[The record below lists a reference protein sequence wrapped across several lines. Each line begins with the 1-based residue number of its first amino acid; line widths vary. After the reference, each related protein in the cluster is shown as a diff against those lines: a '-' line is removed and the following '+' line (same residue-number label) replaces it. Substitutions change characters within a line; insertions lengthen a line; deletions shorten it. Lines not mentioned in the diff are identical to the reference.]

1 MSAVMFRIS
10 ADSCKI
16 TSSLRCKSKT
26 FETDK
31 MTEYFARCNEDK
43 TKYQTIIDH
52 LTNVSLLAGT
62 YAETFSTREMGET
75 CGLLHDIGK
84 YSDDFQKRIRGE
96 NIQTDHSTAGAKTA
110 HLLAAEQQNPYSS
123 LAYHLL
129 SYVIAGHHGG
139 LPNRG
144 HANASGLYQ
153 RLQNSDPGLYAA
165 WKTEITPQFPDL
177 SEFFTAQTFIP
188 KDLSKLSKNELA
200 LSIFLYTHF
209 LYSCLVDADRT
220 DAAQWD
226 GYITEGTYPSLEEYD
241 AKLDAR
247 TAEFSV
253 NSDLD
258 KIRNGILTSCRNA
271 AETEPGIFTLN
282 VPTGGGKTL
291 ASLSFALKHALKNH
305 QSRIIYTIP
314 FTSIIEQNAKVY
326 ADIFGRNNVVEHHS
340 NFVLPTGTTVE
351 PDSPEGENKNLSL
364 AAANWN
370 APLIL
375 TTNVQFFESLFTSH
389 PSRSRKVHNIA
400 NSVIILD
407 EVQALPNEFLRP
419 CMYALSELVKN
430 YHCTVVLC
438 TATQPD
444 FVENNIFPNGTSV
457 KDIVPNYQELAEK
470 MKRAKAHNLGYK
482 TIDAVASCLKSEK
495 QVLCIVN
502 TKKHAK
508 DLYALVK
515 EAGDTLHLSTNMCP
529 KHRKQV
535 IETIREKLKNKEPCR
550 VISTQLI
557 EAGVDIDFPVVYRSL
572 AGVDSITQAAGRCN
586 REGKLPC
593 GDVYIFTPEQTYS
606 GAGYV
611 KQTAEISHSIQT
623 ENYLSLDTIAKYFSK
638 LFDIRREQL
647 DKNGILG
654 LCLQGMESLETAFP
668 FADISDKFKL
678 ISDSGCAVIIPF
690 DDEAEKL
697 IKNYSPDSI
706 RSFIRKISPYC
717 VNVRKADLD
726 YLNDE
731 GALSLLGDSFVYLK
745 NQSRFYAQDT
755 GIYISG
761 KPDMFDYIL

>member
-1 MSAVMFRIS
+1 
-10 ADSCKI
+10 
-16 TSSLRCKSKT
+16 
-26 FETDK
+26 

-43 TKYQTIIDH
+43 TKYQTLTDH

-62 YAETFSTREMGET
+62 YAQTFTTREMGEI

-96 NIQTDHSTAGAKTA
+96 KLQTDHSTAGAKTA
-110 HLLAAEQQNPYSS
+110 YLLAAKQHDLHSS
-123 LAYHLL
+123 LAYHLM

-144 HANASGLYQ
+144 NANASGLFQ
-153 RLQNSDPGLYAA
+153 RLQNSDPELFAA
-165 WKTEITPQFPDL
+165 WKTEISQSFPDL
-177 SEFFTAQTFIP
+177 SDFFITQTFIP
-188 KDLSKLSKNELA
+188 KDPSKLDLNEFA
-200 LSIFLYTHF
+200 LSLFLYTHF

-226 GYITEGTYPSLEEYD
+226 GYVTKGSYPTLEEFNG
-241 AKLDAR
+241 KLDAR
-247 TAEFSV
+247 MAKFLVS
-253 NSDLD
+253 SDLD
-258 KIRNGILTSCRNA
+258 KIRNDILTSCNKA

-291 ASLSFALKHALKNH
+291 SSLSFALKHAVKNN
-305 QSRIIYTIP
+305 QTRIIYTIP

-326 ADIFGRNNVVEHHS
+326 ADIFGRNNIVEHHS
-340 NFVLPTGTTVE
+340 NFVLPTGVKVE
-351 PDSPEGENKNLSL
+351 PDSPDGENKNLSL
-364 AAANWN
+364 ATANWD

-389 PSRSRKVHNIA
+389 PSRARKVHNIA

-419 CMYALSELVKN
+419 CIYALSELVKN

-444 FVENNIFPNGTSV
+444 FVENKVFPNGTSV
-457 KDIVPNYQELAEK
+457 RDIVPNYQELAK
-470 MKRAKAHNLGYK
+470 IMKRAKAHNLGYK
-482 TIDAVASCLKSEK
+482 TIDEIASSLKSEQ

-508 DLYALVK
+508 DLYDLVK

-535 IETIREKLKNKEPCR
+535 IETIRKKLKNKEPCR

-593 GDVYIFTPEQTYS
+593 GKVYIFTPEQTYS

-611 KQTAEISHSIQT
+611 KQTAEISHTIQT
-623 ENYLSLDTIAKYFSK
+623 DDYLSLDTIAKYFSK
-638 LFDIRREQL
+638 LFDIRKDQL
-647 DKNGILG
+647 DNKGVLDLCRQGITT
-654 LCLQGMESLETAFP
+654 SETAFP

-697 IKNYSPDSI
+697 IKNYSPEFI

-717 VNVRKADLD
+717 VNVRKKDLD
-726 YLNDE
+726 YLHGE
-731 GALSLLGDSFVYLK
+731 GALELLDNSFVYLK
-745 NQSRFYAQDT
+745 NQSRYYARDT

>member
-1 MSAVMFRIS
+1 
-10 ADSCKI
+10 
-16 TSSLRCKSKT
+16 
-26 FETDK
+26 
-31 MTEYFARCNEDK
+31 MTEYYARCNEDR
-43 TKYQTIIDH
+43 TKYQTITDH
-52 LTNVSLLAGT
+52 LTNVSILAGI
-62 YAETFSTREMGET
+62 YAQTFTTREMGEI
-75 CGLLHDIGK
+75 CGILHDIGK
-84 YSDDFQKRIRGE
+84 YSDDFQKRIRGD

-110 HLLAAEQQNPYSS
+110 DLFADEQQNPYSS
-123 LAYHLL
+123 LAYHLM
-129 SYVIAGHHGG
+129 SYIIAGHHGG

-144 HANASGLYQ
+144 NANASGLFQ
-153 RLQNSDPGLYAA
+153 RLQNSNPDLYAA
-165 WKTEITPQFPDL
+165 WKTEMPQTFPDL
-177 SEFFTAQTFIP
+177 SEFFATQTFIP
-188 KDLSKLSKNELA
+188 KDPSKLDQNEFA
-200 LSIFLYTHF
+200 LSLFLYTHF

-226 GYITEGTYPSLEEYD
+226 GYVTEGTYPTLEEFND
-241 AKLDAR
+241 KLDAR
-247 TAEFSV
+247 MAEFKV
-253 NSDLD
+253 ASDLD
-258 KIRNGILTSCRNA
+258 KIRNDILTSCNKA

-291 ASLSFALKHALKNH
+291 SSLSFALKHALKNH

-326 ADIFGRNNVVEHHS
+326 ADIFGRNNIVEHHS
-340 NFVLPTGTTVE
+340 NFVLPTGVKVE
-351 PDSPEGENKNLSL
+351 PDSPYGENKNLSL
-364 AAANWN
+364 ATANWD

-389 PSRSRKVHNIA
+389 PSRARKVHNIA

-407 EVQALPNEFLRP
+407 EVQALPNEFLLP

-444 FVENNIFPNGTSV
+444 FVENEVFPKGTSV
-457 KDIVPNYQELAEK
+457 RNIVPNYQELAK
-470 MKRAKAHNLGYK
+470 IMKRAKAHNLGNK
-482 TIDAVASCLKSEK
+482 TIDEIASCLKSEQ

-508 DLYALVK
+508 DLYSLVK

-535 IETIREKLKNKEPCR
+535 IEMIRKKLKNEEPCC

-572 AGVDSITQAAGRCN
+572 AGVDSINQAAGRCN
-586 REGKLPC
+586 REGKLSC

-611 KQTAEISHSIQT
+611 KQTAEISHTIQT
-623 ENYLSLDTIAKYFSK
+623 DDYLSLDTIAKYFSK
-638 LFDIRREQL
+638 LFDIRKEQL
-647 DKNGILG
+647 DNKGVLG
-654 LCLQGMESLETAFP
+654 LCRQGITTSETAFP

-690 DDEAEKL
+690 DDEAKQL
-697 IKNYSPDSI
+697 IKNYSPEFI

-726 YLNDE
+726 YLHDE
-731 GALSLLGDSFVYLK
+731 GALELLGESFVVLK

>member
-1 MSAVMFRIS
+1 
-10 ADSCKI
+10 
-16 TSSLRCKSKT
+16 
-26 FETDK
+26 

-43 TKYQTIIDH
+43 TKYQTLTNH
-52 LTNVSLLAGT
+52 LTNVSVLAGT
-62 YAETFSTREMGET
+62 YAETFTTREMGET

-96 NIQTDHSTAGAKTA
+96 KLQTDHSTAGAKTA
-110 HLLAAEQQNPYSS
+110 YLLAAKQHDLHSS
-123 LAYHLL
+123 LAYHLM

-144 HANASGLYQ
+144 NANASGLFQ
-153 RLQNSDPGLYAA
+153 RLQNSDPELFAA
-165 WKTEITPQFPDL
+165 WKTEISQSFPDL
-177 SEFFTAQTFIP
+177 SDFFITQTFIP
-188 KDLSKLSKNELA
+188 KDPSKLDQNEFA
-200 LSIFLYTHF
+200 LSLFLYTHF

-226 GYITEGTYPSLEEYD
+226 GYVTKGSYPTLEEFNG
-241 AKLDAR
+241 KLDAR
-247 TAEFSV
+247 MAKFLVS
-253 NSDLD
+253 SDLD
-258 KIRNGILTSCRNA
+258 KIRNDILTSCNKA

-291 ASLSFALKHALKNH
+291 SSLSFALKHAVKNN
-305 QSRIIYTIP
+305 QTRIIYTIP

-326 ADIFGRNNVVEHHS
+326 ADIFGRNNIVEHHS
-340 NFVLPTGTTVE
+340 NFVLPTGVKVE
-351 PDSPEGENKNLSL
+351 PDSPDGENKNLSL
-364 AAANWN
+364 ATANWD

-389 PSRSRKVHNIA
+389 PSRARKVHNIA

-419 CMYALSELVKN
+419 CIYALSELVKN

-444 FVENNIFPNGTSV
+444 FVENKVFPNGTSV
-457 KDIVPNYQELAEK
+457 RDIVPNYQELAK
-470 MKRAKAHNLGYK
+470 IMKRAKAHNLGYK
-482 TIDAVASCLKSEK
+482 TIDEIASSLKSEQ

-508 DLYALVK
+508 DLYDLVK

-535 IETIREKLKNKEPCR
+535 IETIRKKLKNKEPCR

-593 GDVYIFTPEQTYS
+593 GKVYIFTPEQTYS

-611 KQTAEISHSIQT
+611 KQTAEISHTIQT
-623 ENYLSLDTIAKYFSK
+623 DDYLSLDTIAKYFSK
-638 LFDIRREQL
+638 LFDIRKEQL
-647 DKNGILG
+647 DNKGVLDLCRQGITT
-654 LCLQGMESLETAFP
+654 SETAFP

-697 IKNYSPDSI
+697 IKNYSPEFI

-717 VNVRKADLD
+717 VNVRKKDLD
-726 YLNDE
+726 HLHDE
-731 GALSLLGDSFVYLK
+731 GALELLDNSFVYLK
-745 NQSRFYAQDT
+745 NQSRYYARDT

>member
-1 MSAVMFRIS
+1 
-10 ADSCKI
+10 
-16 TSSLRCKSKT
+16 
-26 FETDK
+26 
-31 MTEYFARCNEDK
+31 MTEYYARCNEDQ
-43 TKYQTIIDH
+43 TKFQTLLDH
-52 LTNVSLLAGT
+52 LTNVSVLAGT
-62 YAETFSTREMGET
+62 YAETFTTREIGEA

-110 HLLAAEQQNPYSS
+110 YLLAAKQQDLHSS
-123 LAYHLL
+123 LAYHLM

-144 HANASGLYQ
+144 NANASGLFQ
-153 RLQNSDPGLYAA
+153 RLQNSDPELFAA
-165 WKTEITPQFPDL
+165 WKTEISQSFPDL
-177 SEFFTAQTFIP
+177 SDFFNTQTFFP
-188 KDLSKLSKNELA
+188 KDQSKIDQNEFKSEFA
-200 LSIFLYTHF
+200 LSLFLYTHF

-220 DAAQWD
+220 DAARWD
-226 GYITEGTYPSLEEYD
+226 GYVTEGMFPSLSEYNN
-241 AKLDAR
+241 KLDAR
-247 TAEFSV
+247 MAEFKV
-253 NSDLD
+253 ASDLD
-258 KIRNGILTSCRNA
+258 KIRNDILTSCNKA
-271 AETEPGIFTLN
+271 AQTEPGIFTLN

-291 ASLSFALKHALKNH
+291 SSLSFALKHAIKNN
-305 QSRIIYTIP
+305 QTRIIYTIP

-326 ADIFGRNNVVEHHS
+326 ADIFGRNNIVEHHS

-389 PSRSRKVHNIA
+389 PSRARKVHNIA

-407 EVQALPNEFLRP
+407 EVQALPNEFLLP
-419 CMYALSELVKN
+419 CMYALSELVNN

-444 FVENNIFPNGTSV
+444 FVENEVFPKGTSV
-457 KDIVPNYQELAEK
+457 RNIVPNYQELAK
-470 MKRAKAHNLGYK
+470 IMKRADAYDLGYK
-482 TIDAVASCLKSEK
+482 TIDEIASSLKSEQ

-508 DLYALVK
+508 DLYDLVK

-529 KHRKQV
+529 KHRKLV
-535 IETIREKLKNKEPCR
+535 IETIRKKLKNKEPCR

-586 REGKLPC
+586 REGKLPS
-593 GDVYIFTPEQTYS
+593 GNVYIFTPEQTYS

-623 ENYLSLDTIAKYFSK
+623 EDYLSLDTIAKYFSK
-638 LFDIRREQL
+638 LFDIRKEQL
-647 DKNGILG
+647 DNKEILG
-654 LCLQGMESLETAFP
+654 LCRQGIQTKTTETAFP

-690 DDEAEKL
+690 DDGAERL
-697 IKNYSPDSI
+697 INNYSPDFI

-717 VNVRKADLD
+717 VNVRKKDLD
-726 YLNDE
+726 HLNDE
-731 GALSLLGDSFVYLK
+731 GALSLVGDSFVVLK
-745 NQSRFYAQDT
+745 NQSRYYARDT
-755 GIYISG
+755 GIHLSG
-761 KPDMFDYIL
+761 NPEMFDYIL

>member
-1 MSAVMFRIS
+1 
-10 ADSCKI
+10 
-16 TSSLRCKSKT
+16 
-26 FETDK
+26 
-31 MTEYFARCNEDK
+31 MTEYFARCNEDG
-43 TKYQTIIDH
+43 TKYQTLTDH
-52 LTNVSLLAGT
+52 LTNVSLLAGI
-62 YAETFSTREMGET
+62 YAQTFTTREMGEI

-96 NIQTDHSTAGAKTA
+96 KLQTDHSTAGAKTA
-110 HLLAAEQQNPYSS
+110 YLLATKQENPYSS
-123 LAYHLL
+123 LAYHLM
-129 SYVIAGHHGG
+129 SYVIAGHHAG
-139 LPNRG
+139 LPNYG

-153 RLQNSDPGLYAA
+153 RLQNSDPKLFSA
-165 WKTEITPQFPDL
+165 WKTEINPTFPDL
-177 SEFFTAQTFIP
+177 SGFFITQTFIP
-188 KDLSKLSKNELA
+188 KDTSKLDQNEFA
-200 LSIFLYTHF
+200 LSLFLYTHF

-226 GYITEGTYPSLEEYD
+226 GYVTEGTYPTLEEFND
-241 AKLDAR
+241 KLDAR
-247 TAEFSV
+247 MAEFKV
-253 NSDLD
+253 ASDLD
-258 KIRNGILTSCRNA
+258 KIRNDILTSCNKA

-291 ASLSFALKHALKNH
+291 SSLSFALKHAIKNN
-305 QSRIIYTIP
+305 QNRIIYTIP

-326 ADIFGRNNVVEHHS
+326 ADIFGRDNIVEHHS
-340 NFVLPTGTTVE
+340 NFVLPTGVKVE
-351 PDSPEGENKNLSL
+351 PDSPDGENKNLSL
-364 AAANWN
+364 ATANWN

-407 EVQALPNEFLRP
+407 EVQALPNEFLLP

-438 TATQPD
+438 TATQPN
-444 FVENNIFPNGTSV
+444 FVENEVFPAGTSV
-457 KDIVPNYQELAEK
+457 RDIVPIYQELADK
-470 MKRAKAHNLGYK
+470 MKRAKSHNLGYK
-482 TIDAVASCLKSEK
+482 TIDEIAYCLKSEQ

-502 TKKHAK
+502 TKKHAN
-508 DLYALVK
+508 DLYSLVK

-535 IETIREKLKNKEPCR
+535 IETIRKKLENKEPCR

-572 AGVDSITQAAGRCN
+572 AGVDSINQAAGRCN
-586 REGKLPC
+586 REGKLPSGTVC
-593 GDVYIFTPEQTYS
+593 IFTPEQKYF

-611 KQTAEISHSIQT
+611 KQTAEISRTLQ
-623 ENYLSLDTIAKYFSK
+623 NDDYLSLDTIAKYFSK
-638 LFDIRREQL
+638 LFDIRKDQL
-647 DKNGILG
+647 DNKGVLG
-654 LCLQGMESLETAFP
+654 LCRQGITVAETAFP

-690 DDEAEKL
+690 DEEARKR
-697 IKNYSPDSI
+697 IHAFSPEAT
-706 RSFIRKISPYC
+706 RGFARAISPYC

-726 YLNDE
+726 YLYNE
-731 GALSLLGDSFVYLK
+731 GAVSLLGESFVVLK
-745 NQSRFYAQDT
+745 NQDQFYAQDT

>member
-1 MSAVMFRIS
+1 MA
-10 ADSCKI
+10 
-16 TSSLRCKSKT
+16 
-26 FETDK
+26 
-31 MTEYFARCNEDK
+31 EYYARCNEDR
-43 TKYQTIIDH
+43 TKYQTLIEH
-52 LTNVSLLAGT
+52 LTHVSALAGT
-62 YAETFSTREMGET
+62 YAQTFTTRDMGEI
-75 CGLLHDIGK
+75 CGILHDIGK
-84 YSDDFQKRIRGE
+84 YSDDFQKRIRGD

-110 HLLAAEQQNPYSS
+110 YLLAAEQKNPYSS
-123 LAYHLL
+123 LAYHLM

-153 RLQNSDPGLYAA
+153 RLQNSDPKLFSA
-165 WKTEITPQFPDL
+165 WKTEITPTFPDL
-177 SEFFTAQTFIP
+177 SRFFNAQTFISNDP
-188 KDLSKLSKNELA
+188 SKLDPNEFA

-209 LYSCLVDADRT
+209 LYSCLIDADRT
-220 DAAQWD
+220 DAAEWD
-226 GYITEGTYPSLEEYD
+226 GYLTKGTYPTLKEFNI
-241 AKLDAR
+241 KLDAHM
-247 TAEFSV
+247 AEFKV
-253 NSDLD
+253 ASDLD
-258 KIRNGILTSCRNA
+258 KIRNNILTSCNTA
-271 AETEPGIFTLN
+271 AQTEPGIFTLN

-291 ASLSFALKHALKNH
+291 SSISFALKHAVKNN

-326 ADIFGRNNVVEHHS
+326 ADIFGRDNIVEHHS
-340 NFVLPTGTTVE
+340 NFVLPTGVKVE
-351 PDSPEGENKNLSL
+351 PDSPDGENKNLSL
-364 AAANWN
+364 ATANWD

-389 PSRSRKVHNIA
+389 SSRSRKVHNIA

-407 EVQALPNEFLRP
+407 EVQALPNEFLLP

-444 FVENNIFPNGTSV
+444 FVENKVFPAGTSV
-457 KDIVPNYQELAEK
+457 RDIVPNYRELAEK
-470 MKRAKAHNLGYK
+470 MKRAKSSDLGYK
-482 TIDAVASCLKSEK
+482 TIDEIAALLQAEK

-502 TKKHAK
+502 TKKHAN
-508 DLYALVK
+508 DLYSLVK

-535 IETIREKLKNKEPCR
+535 IETIRKKLENKEPCR

-572 AGVDSITQAAGRCN
+572 AGVDSINQAAGRCN
-586 REGKLPC
+586 REGKLPSGTVC
-593 GDVYIFTPEQTYS
+593 IFTPEQKYF

-611 KQTAEISHSIQT
+611 KQTAEISRTLQT
-623 ENYLSLDTIAKYFSK
+623 DDYLSLDTIAKYFSK
-638 LFDIRREQL
+638 LFDIRKDQL
-647 DKNGILG
+647 DNKEVLG
-654 LCLQGMESLETAFP
+654 LCRQGITVAETAFP

-690 DDEAEKL
+690 DEEARKR
-697 IKNYSPDSI
+697 IHAFSPEAT
-706 RSFIRKISPYC
+706 RGFARMISPYC

-726 YLNDE
+726 YLYNE
-731 GALSLLGDSFVYLK
+731 GAVSLLGESFVVLK
-745 NQSRFYAQDT
+745 NQDRFYAQDT

-761 KPDMFDYIL
+761 KPEMFDYIL

>member
-1 MSAVMFRIS
+1 
-10 ADSCKI
+10 
-16 TSSLRCKSKT
+16 
-26 FETDK
+26 

-43 TKYQTIIDH
+43 TKYQTLTNH
-52 LTNVSLLAGT
+52 LTNVSVLAGT
-62 YAETFSTREMGET
+62 YAETFTTREMGET

-96 NIQTDHSTAGAKTA
+96 KLQTDHSTAGAKTA
-110 HLLAAEQQNPYSS
+110 YLLAAKQHDLHSS
-123 LAYHLL
+123 LAYHLM

-144 HANASGLYQ
+144 NANASGLFQ
-153 RLQNSDPGLYAA
+153 RLQNSDPELFAA
-165 WKTEITPQFPDL
+165 WKTEISQSFPDL
-177 SEFFTAQTFIP
+177 SDFFITQTFIP
-188 KDLSKLSKNELA
+188 KDPSKLDQNEFA
-200 LSIFLYTHF
+200 LSLFLYTHF

-226 GYITEGTYPSLEEYD
+226 GYVTKGSYPTLEEFNG
-241 AKLDAR
+241 KLDAR
-247 TAEFSV
+247 MAKFLVS
-253 NSDLD
+253 SDLD
-258 KIRNGILTSCRNA
+258 KIRNDILTSCNKA

-291 ASLSFALKHALKNH
+291 SSLSFALKHAVKNN
-305 QSRIIYTIP
+305 QTRIIYTIP

-326 ADIFGRNNVVEHHS
+326 ADIFGRNNIVEHHS
-340 NFVLPTGTTVE
+340 NFVLPTGVKVE
-351 PDSPEGENKNLSL
+351 PDSPDGENKNLSL
-364 AAANWN
+364 ATANWD

-389 PSRSRKVHNIA
+389 PSRARKVHNIA

-419 CMYALSELVKN
+419 CIYALSELVKN

-444 FVENNIFPNGTSV
+444 FVENKVFPNGTSV
-457 KDIVPNYQELAEK
+457 RDIVPNYQELAK
-470 MKRAKAHNLGYK
+470 IMKRAKAHNLGYK
-482 TIDAVASCLKSEK
+482 TIDEIASSLKSEQ

-508 DLYALVK
+508 DLYDLVK

-535 IETIREKLKNKEPCR
+535 IETIRKKLKNKEPCR

-593 GDVYIFTPEQTYS
+593 GKVYIFTPEQTYS

-611 KQTAEISHSIQT
+611 KQTAEISHTIQT
-623 ENYLSLDTIAKYFSK
+623 DDYLSLDTIAKYFSK
-638 LFDIRREQL
+638 LFDIRKEQL
-647 DKNGILG
+647 DNKGVLDLCRQGITT
-654 LCLQGMESLETAFP
+654 SETAFP

-697 IKNYSPDSI
+697 IKNYSPEFI

-717 VNVRKADLD
+717 VNVRKKDLD
-726 YLNDE
+726 HLHGE
-731 GALSLLGDSFVYLK
+731 GALELLDNSFVYLK
-745 NQSRFYAQDT
+745 NQSRYYARDT

>member
-1 MSAVMFRIS
+1 
-10 ADSCKI
+10 
-16 TSSLRCKSKT
+16 
-26 FETDK
+26 

-43 TKYQTIIDH
+43 TKYQTLTDH

-62 YAETFSTREMGET
+62 YAQTFTTREMGEI

-96 NIQTDHSTAGAKTA
+96 KLQTDHSTAGAKTA
-110 HLLAAEQQNPYSS
+110 YLLAAKQHDLHSS
-123 LAYHLL
+123 LAYHLM

-144 HANASGLYQ
+144 NANASGLFQ
-153 RLQNSDPGLYAA
+153 RLQNSDPELFAA
-165 WKTEITPQFPDL
+165 WKTEISQSFPDL
-177 SEFFTAQTFIP
+177 SDFFITQTFIP
-188 KDLSKLSKNELA
+188 KDPSKLDQNEFA
-200 LSIFLYTHF
+200 LSLFLYTHF

-226 GYITEGTYPSLEEYD
+226 GYVTKGSYPTLEEFNG
-241 AKLDAR
+241 KLDAR
-247 TAEFSV
+247 MAKFLVS
-253 NSDLD
+253 SDLD
-258 KIRNGILTSCRNA
+258 KIRNDILTSCNKA

-291 ASLSFALKHALKNH
+291 SSLSFALKHAVKNN
-305 QSRIIYTIP
+305 QTRIIYTIP

-326 ADIFGRNNVVEHHS
+326 ADIFGRNNIVEHHS
-340 NFVLPTGTTVE
+340 NFVLPTGVKVE
-351 PDSPEGENKNLSL
+351 PDSPDGENKNLSL
-364 AAANWN
+364 ATANWD

-389 PSRSRKVHNIA
+389 PSRARKVHNIA

-419 CMYALSELVKN
+419 CIYALSELVKN

-444 FVENNIFPNGTSV
+444 FVENKVFPNGTSV
-457 KDIVPNYQELAEK
+457 RDIVPNYQELAK
-470 MKRAKAHNLGYK
+470 IMKRAKAHNLGYK
-482 TIDAVASCLKSEK
+482 TIDEIASSLKSEQ

-508 DLYALVK
+508 DLYDLVK

-535 IETIREKLKNKEPCR
+535 IETIRKKLKNKEPCR

-593 GDVYIFTPEQTYS
+593 GKVYIFTPEQTYS

-611 KQTAEISHSIQT
+611 KQTAEISHTIQT
-623 ENYLSLDTIAKYFSK
+623 DDYLSLDTIAKYFSK
-638 LFDIRREQL
+638 LFDIRKEQL
-647 DKNGILG
+647 DNKGVLDLCRQGITT
-654 LCLQGMESLETAFP
+654 SETAFP

-697 IKNYSPDSI
+697 IKNYSPEFI

-717 VNVRKADLD
+717 VNVRKKDLD
-726 YLNDE
+726 HLHDE
-731 GALSLLGDSFVYLK
+731 GALELLDNSFVYLK
-745 NQSRFYAQDT
+745 NQSRYYARDT

>member
-1 MSAVMFRIS
+1 
-10 ADSCKI
+10 
-16 TSSLRCKSKT
+16 
-26 FETDK
+26 

-43 TKYQTIIDH
+43 TKYQTLTDH

-62 YAETFSTREMGET
+62 YAQTFTTREMGEI

-96 NIQTDHSTAGAKTA
+96 KLQTDHSTAGAKTA
-110 HLLAAEQQNPYSS
+110 YLLAAKQHDLHSS
-123 LAYHLL
+123 LAYHLM

-144 HANASGLYQ
+144 NANASGLFQ
-153 RLQNSDPGLYAA
+153 RLQNSDPELFAA
-165 WKTEITPQFPDL
+165 WKTEISQSFPDL
-177 SEFFTAQTFIP
+177 SDFFITQTFIP
-188 KDLSKLSKNELA
+188 KDPSKLDLNEFA
-200 LSIFLYTHF
+200 LSLFLYTHF

-226 GYITEGTYPSLEEYD
+226 GYVTKGSYPTLEEFNG
-241 AKLDAR
+241 KLDAR
-247 TAEFSV
+247 MAKFLVS
-253 NSDLD
+253 SDLD
-258 KIRNGILTSCRNA
+258 KIRNDILTSCNKA

-291 ASLSFALKHALKNH
+291 SSLSFALKHAVKNN
-305 QSRIIYTIP
+305 QTRIIYTIP

-326 ADIFGRNNVVEHHS
+326 ADIFGRNNIVEHHS
-340 NFVLPTGTTVE
+340 NFVLPTGVKVE
-351 PDSPEGENKNLSL
+351 PDSPDGENKNLSL
-364 AAANWN
+364 ATANWD

-389 PSRSRKVHNIA
+389 PSRARKVHNIA

-419 CMYALSELVKN
+419 CIYALSELVKN

-444 FVENNIFPNGTSV
+444 FVENKVFPNGTSV
-457 KDIVPNYQELAEK
+457 RDIVPNYQELAK
-470 MKRAKAHNLGYK
+470 IMKRAKAHNLGYK
-482 TIDAVASCLKSEK
+482 TIDEIASSLKSEQ

-508 DLYALVK
+508 DLYDLVK

-535 IETIREKLKNKEPCR
+535 IETIRKKLKNKEPCR

-593 GDVYIFTPEQTYS
+593 GKVYIFTPEQTYS

-611 KQTAEISHSIQT
+611 KQTAEISHTIQT
-623 ENYLSLDTIAKYFSK
+623 DDYLSLDTIAKYFSK
-638 LFDIRREQL
+638 LFDIRKDQL
-647 DKNGILG
+647 DNKGVLDLCRQGITT
-654 LCLQGMESLETAFP
+654 SETAFP

-697 IKNYSPDSI
+697 IKNYSPEFI

-717 VNVRKADLD
+717 VNVRKKDLD
-726 YLNDE
+726 YLHDE
-731 GALSLLGDSFVYLK
+731 GALELLDNSFVYLK
-745 NQSRFYAQDT
+745 NQSRYYARDT

>member
-1 MSAVMFRIS
+1 
-10 ADSCKI
+10 
-16 TSSLRCKSKT
+16 
-26 FETDK
+26 
-31 MTEYFARCNEDK
+31 MTEYYARCNEDR
-43 TKYQTIIDH
+43 TKYQTLTDH
-52 LTNVSLLAGT
+52 LTNVSVLAGT
-62 YAETFSTREMGET
+62 YAQTFTTREMGET

-84 YSDDFQKRIRGE
+84 YSDDFQKRIRGD

-110 HLLAAEQQNPYSS
+110 DLLAAEQHNPYSS
-123 LAYHLL
+123 LAYHLM
-129 SYVIAGHHGG
+129 SYIIAGHHGG

-144 HANASGLYQ
+144 HANASGLFQ
-153 RLQNSDPGLYAA
+153 RLQNSNPELYAA
-165 WKTEITPQFPDL
+165 WKNEIPQTFPDL
-177 SEFFTAQTFIP
+177 SEFFTTQTFVP
-188 KDLSKLSKNELA
+188 KDPSKLNQNEFA
-200 LSIFLYTHF
+200 LSLFLYTHF

-226 GYITEGTYPSLEEYD
+226 GYVTEGTYPSLEEFNG
-241 AKLDAR
+241 KLDAHM
-247 TAEFSV
+247 AKFQVS
-253 NSDLD
+253 SDLD
-258 KIRNGILTSCRNA
+258 KIRNDILTSCNKA

-291 ASLSFALKHALKNH
+291 SSLSFALKHAIKNN
-305 QSRIIYTIP
+305 QTRIIYTIP

-326 ADIFGRNNVVEHHS
+326 ADIFGRNNIVEHHS
-340 NFVLPTGTTVE
+340 NFVLPTGVTVE
-351 PDSPEGENKNLSL
+351 PDSPGGENKNLAL
-364 AAANWN
+364 ATTNWD

-407 EVQALPNEFLRP
+407 EVQALPNEFLLP

-444 FVENNIFPNGTSV
+444 FVENKVFPAGTSV
-457 KDIVPNYQELAEK
+457 RDIVPNYHELADK
-470 MKRAKAHNLGYK
+470 MKRAIAHNLGYK
-482 TIDAVASCLKSEK
+482 TIDEIASCLKSEK

-508 DLYALVK
+508 DLYSLVN

-557 EAGVDIDFPVVYRSL
+557 EAGVDIDFPVVYRAL
-572 AGVDSITQAAGRCN
+572 AGVDSINQAAGRCN

-593 GDVYIFTPEQTYS
+593 GNVYIFTPEQKYS

-611 KQTAEISHSIQT
+611 KQTAEISHTIQT
-623 ENYLSLDTIAKYFSK
+623 DDYLSLDTIAKYFSK
-638 LFDIRREQL
+638 LFDIRKEQL
-647 DKNGILG
+647 DNKGVLG
-654 LCLQGMESLETAFP
+654 LCRQGITTSETAFP

-690 DDEAEKL
+690 DDEAKHYLYEAEQLCK
-697 IKNYSPDSI
+697 KYPPDVI
-706 RSFIRKISPYC
+706 RSFARKFSPYC
-717 VNVRKADLD
+717 VNVRKNDLD
-726 YLNDE
+726 YLYE
-731 GALSLLGDSFVYLK
+731 KGAVSLLGESFVVLG
-745 NQSRFYAQDT
+745 NQAQFYAQDT
-755 GIYISG
+755 GIHMPG
-761 KPDMFDYIL
+761 KPEMFDYIL

>member
-1 MSAVMFRIS
+1 
-10 ADSCKI
+10 
-16 TSSLRCKSKT
+16 
-26 FETDK
+26 

-43 TKYQTIIDH
+43 TKYQTLTNH
-52 LTNVSLLAGT
+52 LTNVSVLAGT
-62 YAETFSTREMGET
+62 YAETFTTREMGET

-96 NIQTDHSTAGAKTA
+96 KLQTDHSTAGAKTA
-110 HLLAAEQQNPYSS
+110 YLLAAKQHDLHSS
-123 LAYHLL
+123 LAYHLM

-144 HANASGLYQ
+144 NANASGLFQ
-153 RLQNSDPGLYAA
+153 RLQNSDPELFAA
-165 WKTEITPQFPDL
+165 WKTEISQSFPDL
-177 SEFFTAQTFIP
+177 SDFFITQTFIP
-188 KDLSKLSKNELA
+188 KDPSKLDLNEFA
-200 LSIFLYTHF
+200 LSLFLYTHF

-226 GYITEGTYPSLEEYD
+226 GYVTKGSYPTLEEFNG
-241 AKLDAR
+241 KLDAR
-247 TAEFSV
+247 MAKFLVS
-253 NSDLD
+253 SDLD
-258 KIRNGILTSCRNA
+258 KIRNDILTSCNKA

-291 ASLSFALKHALKNH
+291 SSLSFALKHAVKNN
-305 QSRIIYTIP
+305 QTRIIYTIP

-326 ADIFGRNNVVEHHS
+326 ADIFGRNNIVEHHS
-340 NFVLPTGTTVE
+340 NFVLPTGVKVE
-351 PDSPEGENKNLSL
+351 PDSPDGENKNLSL
-364 AAANWN
+364 ATANWD

-389 PSRSRKVHNIA
+389 PSRARKVHNIA

-419 CMYALSELVKN
+419 CIYALSELVKN

-444 FVENNIFPNGTSV
+444 FVENKVFPNGTSV
-457 KDIVPNYQELAEK
+457 RDIVPNYQELAK
-470 MKRAKAHNLGYK
+470 IMKRAKAHNLGYK
-482 TIDAVASCLKSEK
+482 TIDEIASSLKSEQ

-508 DLYALVK
+508 DLYDLVK

-535 IETIREKLKNKEPCR
+535 IETIRKKLKNKEPCR

-593 GDVYIFTPEQTYS
+593 GKVYIFTPEQTYS

-611 KQTAEISHSIQT
+611 KQTAEISHTIQT
-623 ENYLSLDTIAKYFSK
+623 DDYLSLDTIAKYFSK
-638 LFDIRREQL
+638 LFDIRKDQL
-647 DKNGILG
+647 DNKGVLDLCRQGITT
-654 LCLQGMESLETAFP
+654 SETAFP

-697 IKNYSPDSI
+697 IKNYSPEFI

-717 VNVRKADLD
+717 VNVRKKDLD
-726 YLNDE
+726 HLHGE
-731 GALSLLGDSFVYLK
+731 GALELLDNSFVYLK
-745 NQSRFYAQDT
+745 NQSRYYARDT